1 MTTPRALLLDACN
14 TVVYLD
20 HAVIAEELG
29 LDADAV
35 REAEG
40 PAKHRY
46 EASLREG
53 GSHEDGW
60 FRYVRDV
67 IAGAGAKPR
76 ETFGDLDAQ
85 VRHLRTV
92 HDRFNLWRR
101 VPEGLV
107 GALDAI
113 RADGWNVGVVSNSE
127 GRLAELFERLG
138 IARLFDVVIDSA
150 RVGLQKPDPRIFHCA
165 TEALGVRPDEAV
177 YLGDIPAVDVDGAH
191 AAGLSAILI
200 DTFDVFPD
208 FDRAPRFRETRDAVE
223 ALRTRRVSFSS
234 RG

>member
-1 MTTPRALLLDACN
+1 MTLRALLLDAGN

-20 HAVIAEELG
+20 HVVIAEELG
-29 LDADAV
+29 LDPDAV
-35 REAEG
+35 RDAEG

-67 IAGAGAKPR
+67 IVGAGAVPR
-76 ETFGDLDAQ
+76 EPFGELDAQ
-85 VRHLRTV
+85 VLHLRAV

-101 VPEGLV
+101 LPEGLV
-107 GALDAI
+107 GALDTI
-113 RADGWNVGVVSNSE
+113 RAEGWKVGVVSNSE

-150 RVGLQKPDPRIFHCA
+150 LVGLQKPDPRIFHRA
-165 TEALGVRPDEAV
+165 TEALDVPPNEAV

-200 DTFDVFPD
+200 DTFDVFPE

-223 ALRTRRVSFSS
+223 ALRERRVRFSA

>member
-1 MTTPRALLLDACN
+1 MTLRALLLDAGN

-20 HAVIAEELG
+20 HAAIAEELG
-29 LDADAV
+29 LDARAV
-35 REAEG
+35 RDAEG

-46 EASLREG
+46 EASLRAG

-67 IAGAGAKPR
+67 IVGAGAVS
-76 ETFGDLDAQ
+76 TSTLGDLDAQ
-85 VRHLRTV
+85 VRHLRAV

-101 VPEGLV
+101 VPDGLV
-107 GALDAI
+107 DALDAI
-113 RADGWNVGVVSNSE
+113 RADGWAVGVVSNSE
-127 GRLAELFERLG
+127 GRLAELFARLDV
-138 IARLFDVVIDSA
+138 ARLFDVVIDSA
-150 RVGLQKPDPRIFHCA
+150 RVGLQKPDPRIFHRA
-165 TEALGVRPDEAV
+165 TDALGVRPDEAV

-208 FDRAPRFRETRDAVE
+208 FDRAPRFRETRDAID
-223 ALRTRRVSFSS
+223 ALRARRVP
-234 RG
+234 

>member
-1 MTTPRALLLDACN
+1 MTLRALLLDAGN

-20 HAVIAEELG
+20 HAAIAEELG
-29 LDADAV
+29 LDVHAV
-35 REAEG
+35 RDAEG

-67 IAGAGAKPR
+67 IAGAGALPSSSL
-76 ETFGDLDAQ
+76 GDLAAQ
-85 VRHLRTV
+85 VRHLRSV

-101 VPEGLV
+101 VPDGLV
-107 GALDAI
+107 DALDAI
-113 RADGWNVGVVSNSE
+113 RADGWAVGVVSNSE
-127 GRLAELFERLG
+127 GRLAELFTRLG

-150 RVGLQKPDPRIFHCA
+150 LVGLQKPDPRIFHRA
-165 TEALGVRPDEAV
+165 TDALGVRPDEAV
-177 YLGDIPAVDVDGAH
+177 YLGDIPAVDVDGAR

-208 FDRAPRFRETRDAVE
+208 FDRAPRFRETRDAIE
-223 ALRTRRVSFSS
+223 ALRARRVP
-234 RG
+234 